1 MDSRGFPVP
10 ILDGNQGGGGL
21 LLVVQR
27 VAEKQAGGWKV
38 EVEGGFGICVTFLL

>member
-27 VAEKQAGGWKV
+27 VAENRQGDGRWRWR
-38 EVEGGFGICVTFLL
+38 EVSESA